1 MGLSVGVVKFQY
13 LDSPDELLRD
23 FLRHLRMR
31 TQFDDEI
38 WQVSEGMNT
47 IVEVTRPDM
56 LRHVTEFVSGDKID
70 KLGEQRILDWIR
82 DLPWDEDM
90 GDEGEDMIALH
101 LSW

>member
-1 MGLSVGVVKFQY
+1 MSLMVGVVKFQY

-31 TQFDDEI
+31 TQFDGEI
-38 WQVSEGMNT
+38 WQVSEGINT

-56 LRHVTEFVSGDKID
+56 LRHATEFVSDDDINKA
-70 KLGEQRILDWIR
+70 GEQRIMTWIG
-82 DLPWDEDM
+82 DLPWDEDS
-90 GDEGEDMIALH
+90 GEYGEDVIALH

>member
-1 MGLSVGVVKFQY
+1 MGLMVGVVKFQY

-31 TQFDDEI
+31 MQFDDEI

-47 IVEVTRPDM
+47 IVEVKRPDM
-56 LRHVTEFVSGDKID
+56 LRHATEFVSEDKID
-70 KLGEQRILDWIR
+70 KAGEQRIMTWIG
-82 DLPWDEDM
+82 DLPWDEKS
-90 GDEGEDMIALH
+90 GEYGEDVLTLH

>member
-13 LDSPDELLRD
+13 LDRPDELLHD
-23 FLRHLRMR
+23 FLWHLRLR

-56 LRHVTEFVSGDKID
+56 LKHATEFVSEENID
-70 KLGEQRILDWIR
+70 KAAEERIMRWIA
-82 DLPWDEDM
+82 DLSWDEDM
-90 GDEGEDMIALH
+90 GDQGEDMIILH

>member
-1 MGLSVGVVKFQY
+1 MGMMVGVVKFQY
-13 LDSPDELLRD
+13 LDSPGELLRD
-23 FLRHLRMR
+23 FLRHLRMQ

-56 LRHVTEFVSGDKID
+56 LKHATEFVSEGNIGKA
-70 KLGEQRILDWIR
+70 GEERIMRWIAN
-82 DLPWDEDM
+82 LSWDEGGGEE
-90 GDEGEDMIALH
+90 GDDVIALH